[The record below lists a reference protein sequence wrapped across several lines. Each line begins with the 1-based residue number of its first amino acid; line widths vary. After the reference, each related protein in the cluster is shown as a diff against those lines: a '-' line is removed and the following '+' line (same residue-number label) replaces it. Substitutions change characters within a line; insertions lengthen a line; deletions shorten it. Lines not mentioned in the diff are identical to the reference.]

1 MAERFREQ
9 VNYRPISAET
19 GAASSM
25 LSLAQKLEGFKNF
38 AYQKASQIGQ
48 ERAIERG
55 VTRAGQVKL
64 GKDESGITKAPK
76 FEDKRFI
83 GGVEINA
90 YNKALRSSYLSS
102 LNADIRI
109 GVNEIRENNF
119 DDLAGFNDKIESYKN
134 AMLKT
139 VDPSSRSQVE
149 GLFNDIETTARLNVQ
164 SATIKK
170 NYEAAKF
177 ETENSGNLILEDA
190 LTYANN
196 GDFLSA
202 SQGLLDYNQNLMDRI
217 ESGYLSEGEAKELSR
232 KATVLLTQEN
242 LTGDIR
248 RKTQDGDYDKAIKQI
263 VGARQNIPKGMSPRE
278 HGELLTSMISEL
290 NQSLNLQNKLEK
302 DEDDARKERQRTNY
316 SDLIIGVS
324 EGTKSKDDAVKLL
337 RASAINDTQFEKV
350 MSVLNSRGQGTNDY
364 TLVNQ
369 IKDAISDFGAGG
381 QVMTAD
387 MIQGAIISNM
397 GTSLTEN
404 QATALLS
411 DLRMYQQPDFI
422 LNSKTVKRAKSFI
435 TPSMRVVGI
444 AGSFDTEAERRLAN
458 ALREFDNRVIDGEDP
473 WAVADELIG
482 KDAVDR
488 LSDPMFGS
496 KDDLKTAKEKL
507 DEAAKNGE
515 IDRPTFNY
523 QNNLITELRQLI
535 ENNKRFE
542 EAKKNANR

>member
-64 GKDESGITKAPK
+64 GKDESGITKVPK

-139 VDPSSRSQVE
+139 VDPLSRGKVE
-149 GLFNDIETTARLNVQ
+149 ELFNDIETTARLNVQ

-202 SQGLLDYNQNLMDRI
+202 SQPYGQDRV
-217 ESGYLSEGEAKELSR
+217 R
-232 KATVLLTQEN
+232 VFV
-242 LTGDIR
+242 R
-248 RKTQDGDYDKAIKQI
+248 R
-263 VGARQNIPKGMSPRE
+263 
-278 HGELLTSMISEL
+278 
-290 NQSLNLQNKLEK
+290 
-302 DEDDARKERQRTNY
+302 
-316 SDLIIGVS
+316 
-324 EGTKSKDDAVKLL
+324 
-337 RASAINDTQFEKV
+337 
-350 MSVLNSRGQGTNDY
+350 
-364 TLVNQ
+364 
-369 IKDAISDFGAGG
+369 
-381 QVMTAD
+381 
-387 MIQGAIISNM
+387 
-397 GTSLTEN
+397 
-404 QATALLS
+404 
-411 DLRMYQQPDFI
+411 
-422 LNSKTVKRAKSFI
+422 
-435 TPSMRVVGI
+435 
-444 AGSFDTEAERRLAN
+444 
-458 ALREFDNRVIDGEDP
+458 
-473 WAVADELIG
+473 
-482 KDAVDR
+482 
-488 LSDPMFGS
+488 
-496 KDDLKTAKEKL
+496 
-507 DEAAKNGE
+507 
-515 IDRPTFNY
+515 
-523 QNNLITELRQLI
+523 
-535 ENNKRFE
+535 
-542 EAKKNANR
+542 